1 MDGEKQ
7 GAGRAYRIL
16 TVLMALLIL
25 GSVPLLL
32 SVRKVRS
39 ETAEAA
45 AAAEAVRASLE
56 EELSQ
61 VRFSIAETEER
72 IDRLNSLTEEIEKA
86 RAGYF
91 ENASRLEEMVENG
104 ETELKIAYL
113 TFDDGPYEI
122 TDRYLDVLEDY
133 GILATFF
140 ERWRDWDYYE
150 CIFRRVAASGHT
162 IGNHSYTHDIHGSLY
177 QSVDSFMEDI
187 LRNREFIQ
195 EHLGITT
202 HVLRFPGGSGAS
214 GSLKQGIIEELRKE
228 GYAYVNWNSATLDGM
243 YELSAAEYRDNVL
256 DKTGGRKFLVVLMHD
271 YSKNTLTALPEIIEG
286 LQDQGYVFLPLFYES
301 LAVNR

>member
-32 SVRKVRS
+32 SARKVRS

-45 AAAEAVRASLE
+45 TAAEAVRASLE

-72 IDRLNSLTEEIEKA
+72 IDRLNSLPEEIEKA

-150 CIFRRVAASGHT
+150 SIFRRVAASGHT

-228 GYAYVNWNSATLDGM
+228 RYAYVNWNSATLDGM